1 MERPDPDAL
10 LSRIQREEVR
20 LQRGRLKVFFG
31 ASAGVGKTYAMLQAA
46 RRRREDGVD
55 VVVGVVE
62 THGRQE
68 TLALL
73 DDLEVLPATRF
84 AQRGKWLSEFDLDGA
99 LVRAPALLLV
109 DELAHSNVTGAR
121 HAKRWQ
127 DVQELLD
134 AGIDVY
140 TTINVQHLDSLNDI
154 VGQITGIR
162 VWETVPDRIFDLADE
177 VTLVDLPP
185 EELLD
190 RLRDG
195 KIYLPQQAERAIKNF
210 FRKGNLIALRELALR
225 RTADRVDA
233 QMREYRADQSIER
246 LWRARERLIV
256 CIGPGD
262 GNSALVRTAARLA
275 VSLKADWLAVHV
287 DTPQQRRQS
296 DLIRKRTF
304 DALRLASELGAETVT
319 LDAAT
324 DPVTTLAAYATTRN
338 VSKLLAGKSQRGRV
352 RRLFAPSFVDRLAE
366 AAPQIELTLLARQD
380 APTRDP
386 RDWRSVL
393 LGNHT
398 AEAPRSSLVA
408 YGKASGI
415 ATLITALIFAASSQ
429 IDLANLVMLYL
440 LGVVFAAVRLGRG
453 PGAYLSCLSVVA
465 FDFFF
470 VQPRFSFA
478 IADTQYLLTLVVMLV
493 TSLTIS
499 NLTSNLRRQARS
511 ASLRERRTAAMY
523 AMTRELGTALTEAQI
538 IEIATRHVNE
548 VFGAKMAI
556 LLPDSEEQMRQK
568 VSAPDPETAIPDD
581 KLDVD
586 VAQWVY
592 DRQQPAGAG
601 TNTLPASAAY
611 YLPLK
616 APMRTRGAMAVLSER
631 PGEFAAPD
639 QLRLLETFAAQI
651 ALAVERVHYVDI
663 ARDALVSMESERLR
677 NSLLATISH
686 DLRTPLTAIVGSA
699 AVLTKRL
706 SDAGGP
712 VVRPDEDARRHGDG
726 RGDSYALA
734 QGIHVE
740 AQHMVSL
747 VNNLL
752 DMARLQ
758 GGGVTLDL
766 QWGTVEEAVGG
777 ALAASR
783 HVLAGRPVEVSIS
796 KTLPMLR
803 FDAVLIERVLVNLVE
818 NACKYARADAP
829 ISIVA
834 SAQHDTASRKVQ
846 VSVNDVG
853 PGLQEGTEDK
863 IFEKFTRGN
872 KESATPGV
880 GLGLAICRAIVEAHG
895 GKISARN
902 RKAAD
907 GAVTGASFS
916 FVLPAD
922 DEPPGVPE
930 EGDDALAAL
939 HEDGELDASY
949 LTLPGAPRSPGG

>member
-10 LSRIQREEVR
+10 LSRIQREER
-20 LQRGRLKVFFG
+20 RQQRGRLKIFFG
-31 ASAGVGKTYAMLQAA
+31 ASAGVGKTFAMLQAA
-46 RRRREDGVD
+46 RRRVDEAVD

-73 DDLEVLPATRF
+73 DDLEVLPLTRF
-84 AQRGKWLSEFDLDGA
+84 EQRGKWLSEFDLDGA
-99 LVRAPALLLV
+99 LARAPALLLV
-109 DELAHSNVTGAR
+109 DELAHSNVAGAR

-134 AGIDVY
+134 AGIDIY
-140 TTINVQHLDSLNDI
+140 TTINVQHLESLNDI

-185 EELLD
+185 DELLE
-190 RLRDG
+190 RLREG
-195 KIYLPQQAERAIKNF
+195 KIYLPQQVERAINHF

-233 QMREYRADQSIER
+233 QMREYRADRSIER
-246 LWRARERLIV
+246 MWRARERLIV

-262 GNSALVRTAARLA
+262 GNGAFVRTAARLA
-275 VSLKADWLAVHV
+275 TSLKADWLAVYV
-287 DTPQQRRQS
+287 DTPALRRLP
-296 DLIRKRTF
+296 DVVRKQTF

-319 LDAAT
+319 LDASDA
-324 DPVTTLAAYATTRN
+324 VTTLAAYATTRN
-338 VSKLLAGKSQRGRV
+338 VSKLLAGKSRRGRW
-352 RRLFAPSFVDRLAE
+352 RRVFTPGFVDRLAE
-366 AAPQIELTLLARQD
+366 AAPQIELTLLARQT
-380 APTRDP
+380 APAREM
-386 RDWRSVL
+386 RDWRSLL
-393 LGNHT
+393 LGGST
-398 AEAPRSSLVA
+398 ADAPRSPLVA
-408 YGKASGI
+408 YGKATGI
-415 ATLITALIFAASSQ
+415 ASIITALVFAASSQ

-478 IADTQYLLTLVVMLV
+478 IADTQYLLTFAVMLV

-538 IEIATRHVNE
+538 IEIATRHINE
-548 VFGAKMAI
+548 VFGARSTI

-568 VSAPDPETAIPDD
+568 VTVPDPETAIPDD

-592 DRQQPAGAG
+592 DRQQAAGAG
-601 TNTLPASAAY
+601 TNTLPSSAAY

-663 ARDALVSMESERLR
+663 AQDALVSMESERLR

-699 AVLTKRL
+699 AVLAERL
-706 SDAGGP
+706 SSAPAPHDGAEAGADVGGQ
-712 VVRPDEDARRHGDG
+712 RRA
-726 RGDSYALA
+726 DSHALA
-734 QGIHVE
+734 EGIHIE

-766 QWGTVEEAVGG
+766 QWSTVEEAIGG
-777 ALAASR
+777 ALAVCR
-783 HVLAGRPVEVSIS
+783 HVLGGRPVDVSIP
-796 KTLPMLR
+796 KNVPMLR

-818 NACKYARADAP
+818 NACKYARPDTPIAIVAAALHDADAR
-829 ISIVA
+829 S
-834 SAQHDTASRKVQ
+834 VQ
-846 VSVNDVG
+846 IAVNDIG
-853 PGLQEGTEDK
+853 PGLQEGTEDR
-863 IFEKFTRGN
+863 IFEKFTRGS

-880 GLGLAICRAIVEAHG
+880 GLGLSICRAIIEAHG
-895 GKISARN
+895 GHIGARN
-902 RKAAD
+902 RKAVD
-907 GAVTGASFS
+907 GTTIGASFAFS
-916 FVLPAD
+916 LPAN
-922 DEPPGVPE
+922 EAPPSMLE
-930 EGDDALAAL
+930 EGDDSLDVALDRPDRLQPAS
-939 HEDGELDASY
+939 DGQR
-949 LTLPGAPRSPGG
+949 T